1 MKVYDVC
8 YEEYKWA
15 KTLQIAD
22 VAGSL
27 KEWIRDG
34 YGYNW
39 ARSLQEAHLTGA
51 LKRVKSQES
60 GGIFGR
66 SQE

>member
-15 KTLQIAD
+15 KTLKIAD

-27 KEWIRDG
+27 KEWIKDG

-39 ARSLQEAHLTGA
+39 ARSLQEAHLTGS

-60 GGIFGR
+60 GGIFSR